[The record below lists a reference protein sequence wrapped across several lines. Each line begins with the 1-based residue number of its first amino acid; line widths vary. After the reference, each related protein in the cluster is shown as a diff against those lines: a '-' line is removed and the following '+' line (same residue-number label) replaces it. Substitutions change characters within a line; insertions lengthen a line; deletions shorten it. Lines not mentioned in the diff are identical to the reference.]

1 MAVPTITTIVP
12 TIGHT
17 RGRGLVE
24 ILGSGF
30 QTWVIPPPTG
40 APTPDAWPTVEV
52 LFGGAPGTE
61 VAVVSSSRLFVR
73 APPSPLGG
81 VKPNFGEGLVD
92 VTVRNVDEHGVVI
105 GAETDTFIDGFEY
118 RRQQLSE
125 ESNLARVVRMLLQEM
140 KRQIIP
146 NVSNTTHS
154 DFDLESADLLDIV
167 DVAELPAVVIFGPNI
182 QENRFFTLN
191 GTVARQ
197 LSSGEYETRPA
208 SDTDDLFFTFV
219 AVSDLKLEALNL
231 QSSVRTFFANN
242 KWLTIARDPN
252 DLSLGEVKYDMQL
265 DAAGI
270 GFTPSGD
277 GKSNLRSFSGSFVVR
292 GFDHEDLTGFPGSNV
307 VARTHEVTEEPSI
320 NTSQKDG

>member
-1 MAVPTITTIVP
+1 MAVPTITSIAP
-12 TIGHT
+12 AIGHT

-24 ILGSGF
+24 IIGTGF
-30 QTWVIPPPTG
+30 QTWVIPAPTG
-40 APTPDAWPTVEV
+40 APTAPAWPTVKV

-81 VKPNFGEGLVD
+81 VKPDFGEGEVD
-92 VTVRNVDEHGVVI
+92 VILSNVDEDGDLI
-105 GAETDTFIDGFEY
+105 GSETVTAIAAYEY
-118 RRQQLSE
+118 RRQQLSA
-125 ESNLARVVRMLLQEM
+125 ESDLARLVRTLLQEM

-167 DVAELPAVVIFGPNI
+167 DVAELPAVVIFGPSI
-182 QENRFFTLN
+182 QENRFFSLN
-191 GTVARQ
+191 GPVTRQ
-197 LSSGEYETRPA
+197 LTNGEYETRPA
-208 SDTDDLFFTFV
+208 SDTDDLLFAFV

-231 QSSVRTFFANN
+231 QSSVRSFFANN
-242 KWLTIARDPN
+242 KWLTMARDPN
-252 DLSLGEVKYDMQL
+252 NLPLGEVKYDMQL
-265 DAAGI
+265 DATGI
-270 GFTPSGD
+270 GFVPSGD